1 MSGETWQKVQY
12 RRSFGSTPFVTRT
25 VRIGDKLWT
34 RKPKTI
40 TNKHAFLQFHHFRQ
54 SAGDSTLTLQSLNRL
69 ASWHFN
75 FEETRNISFF
85 KPCWL
90 QPTFADCFG
99 FVQELCIEHAEEA
112 NGHATETGR
121 TIIFSFGVH
130 FLFTRKIPSCWW
142 LWFPC
147 YWSQKCWIT
156 ESEIYCRFDSQT
168 WLKKISW
175 CRFKLKPRAKQCT
188 LFFFSDVQQ

>member
-1 MSGETWQKVQY
+1 MSGETRQKVWY

-40 TNKHAFLQFHHFRQ
+40 TNKHAFLQFDHFRQ

-121 TIIFSFGVH
+121 TILFSFGVH

-147 YWSQKCWIT
+147 YWSQKCRIT
-156 ESEIYCRFDSQT
+156 EWNLLPIRFTADLTQEDFLMS
-168 WLKKISW
+168 L
-175 CRFKLKPRAKQCT
+175 
-188 LFFFSDVQQ
+188 

>member
-1 MSGETWQKVQY
+1 MSGETRQKVRY

-25 VRIGDKLWT
+25 VCIGDKLWT

-40 TNKHAFLQFHHFRQ
+40 TNKHAFLQFHHFWQ

-99 FVQELCIEHAEEA
+99 FVQELCIEHATELEEQFFF
-112 NGHATETGR
+112 HLVL
-121 TIIFSFGVH
+121 IFS
-130 FLFTRKIPSCWW
+130 
-142 LWFPC
+142 
-147 YWSQKCWIT
+147 SQGKFRVVGGCVFHVT
-156 ESEIYCRFDSQT
+156 DHKNVEQLCEIYCRFDSPQT

-175 CRFKLKPRAKQCT
+175 CRFKLKPREKLCT
-188 LFFFSDVQQ
+188 LPFFSDVQQ